1 VRVVIFSLSVD
12 NGQAALGLH
21 FNQQLNLKTT
31 LLENVV
37 KRKKNNKATQFLKT
51 KMKEGQFFK

>member
-1 VRVVIFSLSVD
+1 VWVFSLSAD

-31 LLENVV
+31 LLENVI
-37 KRKKNNKATQFLKT
+37 KRKKNNKVTQFLKT
-51 KMKEGQFFK
+51 KMKEGRFF